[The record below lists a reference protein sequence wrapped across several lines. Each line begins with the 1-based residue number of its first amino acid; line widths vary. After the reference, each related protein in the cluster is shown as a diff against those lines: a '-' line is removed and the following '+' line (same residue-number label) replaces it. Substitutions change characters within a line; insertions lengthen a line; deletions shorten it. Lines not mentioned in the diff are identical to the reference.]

1 MILTAI
7 TSDNWAL
14 VVAGIVILV
23 LVFLQW
29 KSFLSTKEIIKQLM
43 NFFPDAEKLKVQK
56 FKIKSELVASDKQL
70 RLFLANPKGSDIDEY
85 DEDIIDVSIIIPPA
99 GCNKLFTAMIFKTN
113 MYLCKNAGTTAEFS
127 ILTDICERQL
137 DTLEEEAH
145 NALNVPLFLG
155 LAGTFTGIIL
165 GLIGVDFEE
174 IFRPGTD
181 ANFNGLQH
189 LLYGVIGAMF
199 ASLMGLG
206 LTVYNSAISYKSAV
220 AQSSNKKDDYFDF
233 LRRELVPTLS
243 NSMSQSLNSLKG
255 VLGHF
260 VDKFGRNLDA
270 YADSASMLND
280 NLEKQHLVLTEINK
294 LSMTETAAKIAE
306 TFKTLKESAESLEVF
321 KTYQNQLN
329 TTIKGMTGTVT
340 KMDSLIAEFDG
351 FKAGLIAVVAQ
362 QEDHAR
368 AQQEFK
374 DAIETHFPIG
384 AEGREVWRTEFDT
397 LISDAKNVTTQ
408 LSEQLTASTEHIRN
422 FVEQNGTFFDSVHGL
437 KEAIAAM
444 TQYAQ
449 VQATCY
455 DDLKKEIVE
464 LRKDYK
470 DEQIDAVKMTQETQK
485 AVKAMSDADLR
496 GEIVELRKDYKA
508 AQESTTQ
515 MTQELQVVI
524 KKLTERIAESKK

>member
-1 MILTAI
+1 
-7 TSDNWAL
+7 
-14 VVAGIVILV
+14 
-23 LVFLQW
+23 
-29 KSFLSTKEIIKQLM
+29 
-43 NFFPDAEKLKVQK
+43 
-56 FKIKSELVASDKQL
+56 
-70 RLFLANPKGSDIDEY
+70 
-85 DEDIIDVSIIIPPA
+85 
-99 GCNKLFTAMIFKTN
+99 
-113 MYLCKNAGTTAEFS
+113 
-127 ILTDICERQL
+127 
-137 DTLEEEAH
+137 
-145 NALNVPLFLG
+145 
-155 LAGTFTGIIL
+155 
-165 GLIGVDFEE
+165 
-174 IFRPGTD
+174 
-181 ANFNGLQH
+181 
-189 LLYGVIGAMF
+189 
-199 ASLMGLG
+199 
-206 LTVYNSAISYKSAV
+206 
-220 AQSSNKKDDYFDF
+220 
-233 LRRELVPTLS
+233 
-243 NSMSQSLNSLKG
+243 
-255 VLGHF
+255 
-260 VDKFGRNLDA
+260 
-270 YADSASMLND
+270 MLND

-340 KMDSLIAEFDG
+340 KMDSLISEFDG

-374 DAIETHFPIG
+374 DAIETHFPTG

-524 KKLTERIAESKK
+524 KKLTERITESKK